1 MATFNLCTRLTAGLA
16 KLYRSIE
23 PPLSSPSPPALPRL
37 PVSPTPT
44 AYASE
49 PRAPALQDDVSGDSD
64 DDVEEIINLIP
75 IGSDHSIPS
84 PVSQA
89 RDSARDLFLDT
100 PITTIVPPKAPLPK
114 PKAPRATPTLV
125 AHRYRIERPLGK
137 GTFGSIFLATDTY
150 YQPWY
155 ARHVTLKF
163 IAAEHETMART
174 EYKRLRWINSQ
185 DPENT
190 VPILRA
196 HHAFYTDTG
205 DYCLVMDCL
214 MGGQVTLN
222 PIAGPFPTTSR
233 SAIQLNAHYHEQ
245 MRLMAVRKIAVQI
258 LSALALLNRLR
269 LAHTDL
275 KPENILRESSESLAV
290 KLIDFGNVVAYED
303 FGLYYYDFEIQTLAY
318 RAPEAHFLQ

>member
-1 MATFNLCTRLTAGLA
+1 MAMFNLCTRLTAGLA
-16 KLYRSIE
+16 ELYRSIE
-23 PPLSSPSPPALPRL
+23 PLSSSPSPPALPCL

-44 AYASE
+44 ALVSK
-49 PRAPALQDDVSGDSD
+49 PRAPALRDGASSDSD
-64 DDVEEIINLIP
+64 DDVEDTINLVP
-75 IGSDHSIPS
+75 IGLDRTIPS
-84 PVSQA
+84 PVSQTW
-89 RDSARDLFLDT
+89 DSARDVSQST
-100 PITTIVPPKAPLPK
+100 PTITITPPKGCLPVPKTPL
-114 PKAPRATPTLV
+114 AASNLV
-125 AHRYRIERPLGK
+125 AHRYRMESPLGQ

-155 ARHVTLKF
+155 IRHVTLKF

-185 DPENT
+185 DPDNT

-196 HHAFYTDTG
+196 HHAFYTDKG

-222 PIAGPFPTTSR
+222 PILDPFPTTSN
-233 SAIQLNAHYHEQ
+233 SAIKLNAHYHEQ
-245 MRLMAVRKIAVQI
+245 MRLMAVRKIAAQM

-275 KPENILRESSESLAV
+275 KPENILRESSNSLAV

-303 FGLYYYDFEIQTLAY
+303 FELYYHDFEIQTVAY
-318 RAPEAHFLQ
+318 RAPE